1 LGLPPTIPNMDK
13 LINEGVDYMAEVVL
27 TEAGIPPNEITKG
40 MVKELAEEI
49 GKKVAESGDHNDT
62 NPIDSPFL
70 KLNPKKMYRPA
81 YIELEIKNPSTKV
94 ASVPGS
100 VDLYVTF
107 EMNGNSSFR
116 LTYDTHYGEG
126 QTDTNYYEFMNY
138 LKHFVYGL
146 SGGIDIFN
154 TGQTIVYDVFE
165 PVLGWKI
172 PSLRPGEA
180 RTVRIYL
187 APKEFGRQ
195 SRYPHGAYM
204 IENDFYNMYFN
215 NPGLNHFTLHEY
227 YPSPVEY
234 MQEYMKGYVD
244 TSRADIYLYEG
255 ESISL
260 LGPVTPRSYYT
271 YNKIDKPVN
280 SYWSK

>member
-1 LGLPPTIPNMDK
+1 
-13 LINEGVDYMAEVVL
+13 
-27 TEAGIPPNEITKG
+27 
-40 MVKELAEEI
+40 
-49 GKKVAESGDHNDT
+49 
-62 NPIDSPFL
+62 
-70 KLNPKKMYRPA
+70 
-81 YIELEIKNPSTKV
+81 
-94 ASVPGS
+94 
-100 VDLYVTF
+100 
-107 EMNGNSSFR
+107 
-116 LTYDTHYGEG
+116 
-126 QTDTNYYEFMNY
+126 
-138 LKHFVYGL
+138 
-146 SGGIDIFN
+146 
-154 TGQTIVYDVFE
+154 
-165 PVLGWKI
+165 
-172 PSLRPGEA
+172 
-180 RTVRIYL
+180 
-187 APKEFGRQ
+187 
-195 SRYPHGAYM
+195 M